1 LVHHPWASAS
11 FHETEEFKGG
21 KAKRSARPGGDFY
34 IFVESFFGIFWVI
47 QSLNVI
53 PFFGLLCLLMQRPI
67 QLAKTHRK
75 LRRKSDQVP
84 FFRANLLA
92 DLGRIN
98 HLLQFVKR
106 LGFFS
111 IEIHT
116 GRASGAVRR
125 WVTIGKARNS
135 ETTKLQFTTAPKV
148 KTKPPALE
156 FMMNP

>member
-1 LVHHPWASAS
+1 MLNYRRVWM
-11 FHETEEFKGG
+11 
-21 KAKRSARPGGDFY
+21 
-34 IFVESFFGIFWVI
+34 I

-53 PFFGLLCLLMQRPI
+53 PFFGLCLLMQRP
-67 QLAKTHRK
+67 KTCQDRFNFEENPI
-75 LRRKSDQVP
+75 RSDQVP

-116 GRASGAVRR
+116 SRASGAVRR

-135 ETTKLQFTTAPKV
+135 ETTKLQFTNAPKV

-156 FMMNP
+156 FIMNP

>member
-1 LVHHPWASAS
+1 MFVDATTDS
-11 FHETEEFKGG
+11 TCEEN
-21 KAKRSARPGGDFY
+21 P
-34 IFVESFFGIFWVI
+34 
-47 QSLNVI
+47 
-53 PFFGLLCLLMQRPI
+53 
-67 QLAKTHRK
+67 KTGPR
-75 LRRKSDQVP
+75 

-116 GRASGAVRR
+116 SRASGAVRR

-135 ETTKLQFTTAPKV
+135 ETTKLQSTTAK
-148 KTKPPALE
+148 KNQDETSGFGIHDESMKYIEIWL
-156 FMMNP
+156 